1 MGKINDIAKKWLT
14 NNYGNLESYETDK
27 YPNYTFFMKDGKV
40 ILDYNRKNGRCNIS
54 HEEIWSFL
62 ESVFRLE
69 YEEIQ
74 DITKEWVEEHCKL
87 GVTTTLEFDGTNF
100 LLVEE
105 HCKLGVTTTV
115 TPKIIFYSWWR
126 NIANWGDYNK
136 KKQV

>member
-1 MGKINDIAKKWLT
+1 MNKINDIAKKWLT

-87 GVTTTLEFDGTNF
+87 GVTTT
-100 LLVEE
+100 
-105 HCKLGVTTTV
+105 V